1 MPPGF
6 GGEFRAAPRPQDRP
20 RVETK
25 PVALQPH
32 SNACLKQDI
41 DSELNSMRIAS
52 ILGAERKPKNEYQP
66 TRFVN
71 TDTQEHF
78 DDHKI
83 GFLGSGADHVVFE
96 SSEFPDKVVKVHANM
111 LWDLIR
117 VNKMDGLPPD
127 HTSESQWK
135 YLKRFARKERLR
147 HAQLVEYFGEAVPHE
162 QLLRRQV
169 PVTKSL
175 LLAAKRN
182 QAAEG
187 LKYHLV
193 YKLWT
198 AVRVQDRLP
207 DLAFDQQNSM
217 SMNTTYTESKHKYQ
231 SGEYEALNQ
240 HLIDGKDDNT
250 AGTARDY
257 LSRYPQIAH
266 LLGVM
271 AEDPKL
277 KTLISDFVRRAVRYT
292 NETGEILDVAGR
304 SNVRAYKDGDE
315 WRLIM
320 PDPLFHYAK
329 VWRDTESILWMAD
342 RGQEL
347 QSKDLGTL
355 INTFN
360 YARFINALAA
370 VTGVDARLSFAYRTD
385 KVSGSILTA
394 LAETDPMFA
403 INAQYKVKPR
413 QRNDEATLNRTYA
426 A

>member
-32 SNACLKQDI
+32 SNASLKQDI
-41 DSELNSMRIAS
+41 DSELNSLRIAS
-52 ILGAERKPKNEYQP
+52 ILGAERKPRNEYTS
-66 TRFVN
+66 TRSIN
-71 TDTQEHF
+71 TDVQEHF
-78 DDHKI
+78 DNHEI
-83 GFLGSGADHVVFE
+83 GFLGSGADHVVFQ

-117 VNKMDGLPPD
+117 VNKQEGLPPD

-135 YLKRFARKERLR
+135 YLKKFARKERLR

-175 LLAAKRN
+175 LLAAKRD
-182 QAAEG
+182 QAAES
-187 LKYHLV
+187 LKYHVV

-198 AVRVQDRLP
+198 AVRIQDRLP
-207 DLAFDQQNSM
+207 DLAFDGQDSM

-231 SGEYEALNQ
+231 AGEYEALNQ
-240 HLIDGKDDNT
+240 QLLDGEGDD
-250 AGTARDY
+250 AEQIARDY

-266 LLGVM
+266 LLRTM
-271 AEDPKL
+271 EQDPKL
-277 KTLISDFVRRAVRYT
+277 KTVVSDFVRKAVRYT
-292 NETGEILDVAGR
+292 KDTGEILDVAGR

-320 PDPLFHYAK
+320 PDPLFHYAN

-370 VTGVDARLSFAYRTD
+370 VTGVDARLSFAYRTAE
-385 KVSGSILTA
+385 VSGRILTA
-394 LAETDPMFA
+394 LAEADPMFA
-403 INAQYKVKPR
+403 LNAQYNVKPR